1 MDVVVVAGIFGISNG
16 PWLTNIQQALDTL
29 DTKHTSHTISFRQ
42 SRCAFPTP
50 AFTLWNPIS
59 YVLDNFTN
67 RYSSQ
72 RETDRRATSFLLS
85 PSTNGLRL
93 ARWREKWYF
102 YVDFCKK
109 EIKERKN
116 STNGRKNGLWSQAQ
130 RTNKSILYG
139 CNLDTL
145 PLTKK
150 ASATCTDNTSDN
162 SWFMIRSYTPSNFRD
177 TLNFYNVL
185 KSITAFR
192 DTSDHTRTIRTLLCR

>member
-1 MDVVVVAGIFGISNG
+1 MDRDLRIFNRHFAHS
-16 PWLTNIQQALDTL
+16 TRSTL
-29 DTKHTSHTISFRQ
+29 CTRY
-42 SRCAFPTP
+42 R
-50 AFTLWNPIS
+50 
-59 YVLDNFTN
+59 LDNRTALSRHRHLHYGIRFRTYWITSRIAILRKEKRIGARLHFFFLHLLTDCDLRVDAKNDIFTW
-67 RYSSQ
+67 
-72 RETDRRATSFLLS
+72 TF
-85 PSTNGLRL
+85 
-93 ARWREKWYF
+93 
-102 YVDFCKK
+102 VKK
-109 EIKERKN
+109 KKIKERKKN
-116 STNGRKNGLWSQAQ
+116 STNGRKNGLWSQAR

-150 ASATCTDNTSDN
+150 ASTTCTDNTSDN